1 MISELRPGEG
11 SGEDDEE
18 WHQQPRGQR
27 RGRVAPE
34 HRGYGPEVTVTRASA
49 SLVPRAAADADILER
64 EAVHGD
70 LLVGEAL
77 VLLALAGVRP
87 LPEHRGHGGA
97 AVLAGGQLVAQD
109 LSAHHNNRNIIVDV
123 LASILA
129 F

>member
-1 MISELRPGEG
+1 MRMTRSGTSSPED
-11 SGEDDEE
+11 SGEAELHLSTE
-18 WHQQPRGQR
+18 VMVPRSR
-27 RGRVAPE
+27 SL
-34 HRGYGPEVTVTRASA
+34 ASA

-109 LSAHHNNRNIIVDV
+109 LPAHHNNHNRNIIVDV
-123 LASILA
+123 LAIILA